1 MVTHDIAEAT
11 SMSDKVII
19 LSKRPGTIK
28 DIIDINLNNKSTPTI
43 NRQDKN
49 FTYYYE
55 MIWKGL
61 DNNV

>member
-55 MIWKGL
+55 MILKGL